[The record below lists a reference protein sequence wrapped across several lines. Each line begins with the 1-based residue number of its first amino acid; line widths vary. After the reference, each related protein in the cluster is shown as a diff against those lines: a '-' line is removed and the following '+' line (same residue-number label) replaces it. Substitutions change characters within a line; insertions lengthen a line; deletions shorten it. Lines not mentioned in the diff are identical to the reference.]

1 LENVLT
7 VTDNKEVFYAI
18 AKRCP
23 IAASVLS
30 DPEGKRIAL
39 LYLDHQH
46 TEREIFSLADVG
58 LNKIVGLVA
67 VNREG
72 NLESV
77 SQPGFIRAVSHAAA
91 VFTEAI
97 EKARREVAEL
107 ERLMQLGTAQA

>member
-1 LENVLT
+1 MT
-7 VTDNKEVFYAI
+7 VTDNKQIFYDVAG
-18 AKRCP
+18 RCP

-30 DPEGKRIAL
+30 DAEGKRIAL

-46 TEREIFSLADVG
+46 TEKEIFSLADVG

-77 SQPGFIRAVSHAAA
+77 SQPGFIRAVTHAAT
-91 VFTEAI
+91 VFSEAI
-97 EKARREVAEL
+97 EKAQREVAEL
-107 ERLMQLGTAQA
+107 ERIARLPGTGQA

>member
-1 LENVLT
+1 MT
-7 VTDNKEVFYAI
+7 VTDNKVVFYDT

-39 LYLDHQH
+39 LYLDHRH
-46 TEREIFSLADVG
+46 TEKEIFSLANAG

-77 SQPGFIRAVSHAAA
+77 SQPGFIRAVNHAAT
-91 VFTEAI
+91 VFSEAI
-97 EKARREVAEL
+97 QTAQREIAEL
-107 ERLMQLGTAQA
+107 ERIARLPGIGQA